1 MRHIYRRLAATTL
14 AVVWGMAISQPSVG
28 RDSATVAKE
37 ATNEVAIELAECAAY
52 YTIAAAAIDV
62 SLAPE
67 PERELRVAQTKQA
80 AVAALRASEQLTS
93 TRVAA
98 AQMDLAWETMIRQM
112 ERKWENF
119 SIVAEKYMW
128 SCKDRIAAEP
138 QAQLVLPSLIVA
150 R

>member
-1 MRHIYRRLAATTL
+1 
-14 AVVWGMAISQPSVG
+14 MAISQPSVG
-28 RDSATVAKE
+28 RDSAAVAKE
-37 ATNEVAIELAECAAY
+37 ATNAVAIELAKCAAY

-62 SLAPE
+62 SFAPE
-67 PERELRVAQTKQA
+67 AERELRVVQTKQA

-112 ERKWENF
+112 DRKWENF
-119 SIVAEKYMW
+119 AIVAEKYMS
-128 SCKDRIAAEP
+128 SCKDRIEAPDVRFVYWMVEKANP
-138 QAQLVLPSLIVA
+138 PDLSQ